1 MVVRQICGTNVS
13 ASKKKHKLL
22 LSYVHYSATLNLKQA
37 GGWFCYYQVDTD
49 LVTTIITYIFFRLFF
64 QIVTSPGICCK
75 IGQSVGSAIR
85 FSKYLGSPPSQKEE
99 EKKELTLNRRLH
111 SDLLRIRD
119 GSQHSRDDSVFG
131 QQEIRQTQAWRE
143 EILAQLLQIRN
154 SRHLTG
160 TGVRESILEKSER
173 QRIIHDSFVSVKA
186 SGRSAGAD
194 LLDFGIGDTH
204 VASIAD
210 EGGGCGTGLGLDDF
224 VEEAGVDG
232 GGGDVSAISTV

>member
-1 MVVRQICGTNVS
+1 MLQNWSVS
-13 ASKKKHKLL
+13 RFCNQTFEVPRYSTKSKRKK
-22 LSYVHYSATLNLKQA
+22 
-37 GGWFCYYQVDTD
+37 
-49 LVTTIITYIFFRLFF
+49 
-64 QIVTSPGICCK
+64 
-75 IGQSVGSAIR
+75 
-85 FSKYLGSPPSQKEE
+85 
-99 EKKELTLNRRLH
+99 KKELTLNRRLH

-119 GSQHSRDDSVFG
+119 GSQHSRDDRIFG
-131 QQEIRQTQAWRE
+131 QQEIRQTQARRE